1 MLVFNIVS
9 YAVKI
14 IVSTFIIWASIEV
27 VDRDNYRNNLKNAL
41 IAAVILSFAGAMP
54 LLFFFGLLVW
64 VVVLINYYS
73 VGFFK
78 SFLCVIVYGVIF
90 FLLNLLLIA
99 LLIGSSVAYTKVVY
113 MKKTFTRRWEQVVDK
128 ASSFFN
134 FPQPVLDKLGVR
146 GEVKING
153 KMIAFKKDIRI
164 YLKNGRILDARIIM
178 EGQKGLL
185 IDIAEGKSEIVI
197 RKDSVDHIEEIY

>member
-1 MLVFNIVS
+1 
-9 YAVKI
+9 
-14 IVSTFIIWASIEV
+14 
-27 VDRDNYRNNLKNAL
+27 
-41 IAAVILSFAGAMP
+41 
-54 LLFFFGLLVW
+54 
-64 VVVLINYYS
+64 
-73 VGFFK
+73 
-78 SFLCVIVYGVIF
+78 
-90 FLLNLLLIA
+90 
-99 LLIGSSVAYTKVVY
+99 
-113 MKKTFTRRWEQVVDK
+113 
-128 ASSFFN
+128 
-134 FPQPVLDKLGVR
+134 VLDKLGVR